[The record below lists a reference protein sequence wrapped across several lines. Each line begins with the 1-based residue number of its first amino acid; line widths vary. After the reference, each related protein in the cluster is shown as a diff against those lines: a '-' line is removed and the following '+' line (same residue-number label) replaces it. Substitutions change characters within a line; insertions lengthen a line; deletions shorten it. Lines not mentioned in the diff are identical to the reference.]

1 MNKDEEKINLKNAKM
16 KETRIERENNLYI
29 KEFLSYL
36 AFEKGNS
43 SNTIAGYER
52 DLRIFSKY
60 VNKNLT
66 EVTEED
72 IYSYIR
78 EINDKL
84 KKNSVLRKVATI
96 RNFYKF
102 CYLNKINEKGKK
114 TTGGSFA

>member
-1 MNKDEEKINLKNAKM
+1 MNRDEEKITLKNVKI
-16 KETRIERENNLYI
+16 KEMGIDRENNLYI

-52 DLRIFSKY
+52 DLRIFSEY

-72 IYSYIR
+72 IYEQL
-78 EINDKL
+78 EIFI
-84 KKNSVLRKVATI
+84 NSVILIKLLRKILQV
-96 RNFYKF
+96 
-102 CYLNKINEKGKK
+102 
-114 TTGGSFA
+114 

>member
-43 SNTIAGYER
+43 GNTIAGYER

-78 EINDKL
+78 E
-84 KKNSVLRKVATI
+84 
-96 RNFYKF
+96 
-102 CYLNKINEKGKK
+102 
-114 TTGGSFA
+114 